1 MPISYDNLW
10 KMLIDKK
17 MNRTELKNTAGI
29 SSNIVA
35 KLGRNEFVSMESL
48 YKICLTLNC
57 NIGDIV
63 DIVPECS
70 CLQNDIDNPANER
83 G

>member
-1 MPISYDNLW
+1 MAVQYTKLW

-17 MNRTELKNTAGI
+17 MKRTDLIILAGI
-29 SSNIVA
+29 SVNILA
-35 KLGRNEFVSMESL
+35 KLGKDEFVSMESL
-48 YKICLTLNC
+48 EKICKALNC

-63 DIVPECS
+63 DFVFEGKDY
-70 CLQNDIDNPANER
+70 Q

>member
-1 MPISYDNLW
+1 MAVQYKKLW

-17 MNRTELKNTAGI
+17 MKRTDLIVLAGI
-29 SSNIVA
+29 SANILA
-35 KLGRNEFVSMESL
+35 KLGKDEFVSMESL
-48 YKICLTLNC
+48 EKICKALNC

-63 DIVPECS
+63 DFVFEDKDY
-70 CLQNDIDNPANER
+70 Q

>member
-1 MPISYDNLW
+1 MAVQYTKLW

-17 MNRTELKNTAGI
+17 MKRTDLIVLSGI
-29 SSNIVA
+29 SANILA
-35 KLGRNEFVSMESL
+35 KLGKDEFVSMESL
-48 YKICLTLNC
+48 EKICKALNC

-63 DIVPECS
+63 DFVFEGKDY
-70 CLQNDIDNPANER
+70 Q